1 MQKIIEIKNATYN
14 YKDYTENG
22 TEIATDRGVNDVSL
36 DVYEGEFLALVGHN
50 GSGKST
56 LAKLFNGL
64 IKPQSGFVRV
74 YGLNPEV
81 DEELYKIRSK
91 VGMVFQNPDNQMVA
105 SIVEDDVAFGPENLG
120 IETKELRARVDNALK
135 SVNMYEYAEKTP
147 TRLSGGQKQR
157 IAIAGALAIQP
168 QVLVL
173 DEATS
178 MLDPIGR
185 QEVMDTVFKLNKE
198 GITVIA
204 ITHFMDEAVKAD
216 RVVVLNEGKIALE
229 GTPKEVFS
237 QGRMLHQMGLDVPRS
252 VSLSTQLSE
261 RGFDVQP
268 FTTDIKL
275 LGDKLCQLLSKI

>member
-1 MQKIIEIKNATYN
+1 MQKIIEIKNVTYN
-14 YKDYTENG
+14 YKDYTDNG
-22 TEIATDRGVNDVSL
+22 TEIATDRGVNNIDL

-64 IKPQSGFVRV
+64 IKPQSGSVRV
-74 YGLNPEV
+74 YGLNPEI
-81 DEELYKIRSK
+81 DEQLYKIRSK

-120 IETKELRARVDNALK
+120 IETKELRNRVDNALK
-135 SVNMYEYAEKTP
+135 SVNMYEYADKTP

-157 IAIAGALAIQP
+157 IAIAGALAIEP
-168 QVLVL
+168 LVLVL

-185 QEVMDTVFKLNKE
+185 SEVMETVLKLNKE

-229 GTPKEVFS
+229 GAPKEVFS
-237 QGRMLHQMGLDVPRS
+237 QGRLLHQMGLDVPRS

-261 RGFDVQP
+261 RGFNVEP

>member
-14 YKDYTENG
+14 YKDYAENG
-22 TEIATDRGVNDVSL
+22 TEIITDRGINNVDL
-36 DVYEGEFLALVGHN
+36 DVYEGEFLTLVGHN

-64 IKPQSGFVRV
+64 IKPQKGTVRV
-74 YGLNPEV
+74 YGLDPLI
-81 DEELYKIRSK
+81 DEQLYQIRSK

-120 IETKELRARVDNALK
+120 IETSELRQRVDNALK
-135 SVNMYEYAEKTP
+135 SVNMSEYAEKTP

-168 QVLVL
+168 RVLVL

-178 MLDPIGR
+178 MLDPTGR
-185 QEVMDTVFKLNKE
+185 HDVMETVFKLNKE
-198 GITVIA
+198 GITVIN

-216 RVVVLNEGKIALE
+216 RVVVLNEGKIAFE

-237 QGRMLHQMGLDVPRS
+237 QGRTLHKMGLDVPRS

-261 RGFDVQP
+261 RGFDVES

-275 LGDKLCQLLSKI
+275 LGDRLCQLLSKI